1 MTQLDTRTTLPAAR
15 GGFSETVLAVLGG
28 GPTHTIAFPT
38 PDDREDAQFS
48 LWLLYELCYRGFP
61 GVAEELEWDP
71 ALLALRRSLEEDFES
86 TLRSRFRPPERVDD
100 LAEDLF
106 GYIEAFEGRSVAR
119 FVHRDADRD
128 QVLRL
133 LRVRSIYHLKE
144 SDHVSWLIP
153 RLRTVPKAALMEVQF
168 DEYGTGDPN
177 KLHAHLFARGL
188 AACGLDPAENA
199 YVDEAPVEVLE
210 QNNAMSLFGLHR
222 RLRGAAIGHFAAFE
236 ASSSLPSR
244 RVSQGLQRLGFP
256 PEMIAYYDEHV
267 EADAVHEQL
276 AVRSIVVPMVQE
288 DPHLLED
295 VFLGAFTCMDLEDR
309 FAGRMLTEFGR

>member
-15 GGFSETVLAVLGG
+15 GALSSAVLAVFEGQA
-28 GPTHTIAFPT
+28 PHTVSFPT
-38 PDDREDAQFS
+38 PEHPEDAQLS

-61 GVAEELEWDP
+61 GVPAGLEWDP
-71 ALLALRRSLEEDFES
+71 YLLTLRRGLEDEFEG
-86 TLRSRFRPPERVDD
+86 TLRSRFDPPNQVDD

-106 GYIEAFEGRSVAR
+106 AYIEGFESRSVSR
-119 FVHRDADRD
+119 FVHRAADRE

-153 RLRTVPKAALMEVQF
+153 RLGTVPKAALMEVQF
-168 DEYGTGDPN
+168 DEYGGGNPN
-177 KLHAHLFARGL
+177 RLHAHLFARGMQ
-188 AACGLDPAENA
+188 ACGLDPEENA

-222 RLRGAAIGHFAAFE
+222 RLRGAAMGHFAAFE
-236 ASSSLPSR
+236 ATSSQPSR

-256 PEMIAYYDEHV
+256 AEMIAYFDEHV

-276 AVRSIVVPMVQE
+276 AIRAVVVPMVEE
-288 DPHLLED
+288 DPSLVDD

-309 FAGRMLTEFGR
+309 FAGRMLTEFGQ